1 MRACGGG
8 DVRSTA
14 AKESIVRFI
23 VSLLLSAL
31 VCAAP
36 AYAEERPLAPET
48 PRSSHCPATPAVGAI
63 VYPGAAKIPHTNDL
77 VKPTGKPDEAEGQ
90 TVYLMGKVLDTECNP
105 LSDVVVELWQPDPF
119 SRFIIPTDS
128 DMASPVAMFAGA
140 GKAYTGIDGTFS
152 FRTLFPGTLHICEKR
167 DKNGKCIQSLE
178 RAPFFNIRISGKA
191 IRSSSVS
198 MALFFEND
206 RRNPTDPVYKTLSD
220 AGKQQLTM
228 KVLPGDGGGYAAG
241 MRTYLE
247 LIVPTNAH
255 FHGY

>member
-1 MRACGGG
+1 MRFTVSFLFAAMACIASASAAE
-8 DVRSTA
+8 RS
-14 AKESIVRFI
+14 
-23 VSLLLSAL
+23 L
-31 VCAAP
+31 P
-36 AYAEERPLAPET
+36 PET
-48 PRSSHCPATPAVGAI
+48 PRSAHCPATPAVGAI

-90 TVYLMGKVLDTECNP
+90 IVYLMGKVLDTDCNP

-128 DMASPVAMFAGA
+128 DMASPVTMFAGG
-140 GKAYTGIDGTFS
+140 GKTYTGIDGTFS

-167 DKNGKCIQSLE
+167 DRQGKCIQSLE
-178 RAPFFNIRISGKA
+178 RAPFFNVRISGKA
-191 IRSSSVS
+191 IRSSTVS

-206 RRNPTDPVYKTLSD
+206 RRNPTDPVYKKLSD

-228 KVLPGDGGGYAAG
+228 KVLPGASGDYASG

-247 LIVPTNAH
+247 LVAPTNAH